1 MYDSWFRQ
9 CHDWPDST
17 RLLCK
22 CKSGKAIIGKCR
34 PECTLTTADVD
45 ILVAKI
51 LDINKNRDRN
61 RMAKL
66 TVYIPAALFVEEN
79 GDGLR
84 YFFSQMQTLAQQGVI
99 TWATQKQVY
108 EAYVAWNQ

>member
-1 MYDSWFRQ
+1 
-9 CHDWPDST
+9 
-17 RLLCK
+17 
-22 CKSGKAIIGKCR
+22 
-34 PECTLTTADVD
+34 VD

-51 LDINKNRDRN
+51 LDINQNRDRS
-61 RMAKL
+61 RIAKL

>member
-1 MYDSWFRQ
+1 VN
-9 CHDWPDST
+9 
-17 RLLCK
+17 
-22 CKSGKAIIGKCR
+22 A
-34 PECTLTTADVD
+34 
-45 ILVAKI
+45 LVAKI
-51 LDINKNRDRN
+51 MDINQKRDRS
-61 RMAKL
+61 RVAKL

-84 YFFSQMQTLAQQGVI
+84 YFFSQMQSLAQQGII